1 MMYNKARSA
10 GASLRSMEALAGGH
24 SPVHRLHPAAKLFVT
39 VLYIGLTVSFPK
51 YSLSALA
58 VMALYPVV
66 LFQLSGLRMG
76 ECFYKMRY
84 LLPLLLAVGIANP
97 FLDRAPLL
105 RLGSVTLTGGVVSML
120 TLMCKGVF
128 ALQASYL
135 LMATTKL
142 EALCAALRRL
152 HVPSLLV
159 SLLLLT
165 YRYISVLLEQAALLS
180 DAYALR
186 APEQR
191 GVHFRAWGSFLG
203 QLLLRSMDR
212 ASALYQAM
220 QLRGYTGEFP
230 YATSAPFQL
239 RDGLFLLGAG
249 ALLILARCYDLP
261 VCLGRLLVGL

>member
-1 MMYNKARSA
+1 MYNKASAA
-10 GASLRSMEALAGGH
+10 GASLRSMEALAGGL

-66 LFQLSGLRMG
+66 LFQLSGLRLG

-152 HVPSLLV
+152 HVP
-159 SLLLLT
+159 
-165 YRYISVLLEQAALLS
+165 
-180 DAYALR
+180 
-186 APEQR
+186 
-191 GVHFRAWGSFLG
+191 
-203 QLLLRSMDR
+203 
-212 ASALYQAM
+212 
-220 QLRGYTGEFP
+220 
-230 YATSAPFQL
+230 
-239 RDGLFLLGAG
+239 
-249 ALLILARCYDLP
+249 
-261 VCLGRLLVGL
+261 

>member
-1 MMYNKARSA
+1 
-10 GASLRSMEALAGGH
+10 
-24 SPVHRLHPAAKLFVT
+24 
-39 VLYIGLTVSFPK
+39 
-51 YSLSALA
+51 
-58 VMALYPVV
+58 
-66 LFQLSGLRMG
+66 
-76 ECFYKMRY
+76 
-84 LLPLLLAVGIANP
+84 
-97 FLDRAPLL
+97 
-105 RLGSVTLTGGVVSML
+105 
-120 TLMCKGVF
+120 MCKGVF
-128 ALQASYL
+128 ALQASSL

>member
-1 MMYNKARSA
+1 MTTH
-10 GASLRSMEALAGGH
+10 L
-24 SPVHRLHPAAKLFVT
+24 PAA
-39 VLYIGLTVSFPK
+39 
-51 YSLSALA
+51 
-58 VMALYPVV
+58 
-66 LFQLSGLRMG
+66 
-76 ECFYKMRY
+76 

-220 QLRGYTGEFP
+220 QLRGYTGEFS
-230 YATSAPFQL
+230 YTASAPFRL